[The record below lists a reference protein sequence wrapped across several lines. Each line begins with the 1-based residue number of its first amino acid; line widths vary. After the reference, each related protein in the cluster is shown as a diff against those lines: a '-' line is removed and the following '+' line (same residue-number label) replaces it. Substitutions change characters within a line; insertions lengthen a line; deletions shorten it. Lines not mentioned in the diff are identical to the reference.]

1 PGTQT
6 EISDS
11 TDRRRKARK
20 ASVRSEGAAEG
31 TWQGEAFIRRG
42 TIGDARSLAALFN
55 DAYPNSS
62 HPFQSADD
70 VEAFLA
76 DDRNFQ
82 VLVQADERIV
92 AGAAMTHTSWNDS
105 YELGRAISRRR
116 GWAPCCWSFPTV
128 R

>member
-1 PGTQT
+1 MGQHLPGTQT

-92 AGAAMTHTSWNDS
+92 AGAAMTHTSWNLTFAVHDAARS
-105 YELGRAISRRR
+105 GLT
-116 GWAPCCWSFPTV
+116 W
-128 R
+128 